1 MAALLRATIS
11 LLVNYYRWKF
21 YFLLGKPT
29 HSGTSSNHKKE
40 LLKNKKLKPN
50 GHSTLKRPLYDN
62 AKLEAPDGELLCVCD
77 SRKARW
83 YVTKG
88 LGKLFI
94 YIGMNV

>member
-11 LLVNYYRWKF
+11 LFVNYYRWKLC
-21 YFLLGKPT
+21 FLSGKPT

-94 YIGMNV
+94 YKGMNV